1 MYKNYYG
8 FSQKPFSLL
17 PNPDFLYLAKNHS
30 IALSILDFGIMNESG
45 FTVITGEIGAGK
57 TTLVRYLLNQL
68 NVEELTVGLV
78 SNTLRSFGELL
89 QWILFSLGQHN
100 QGKTKVE
107 LYQVFVE
114 FLLQEYAEGRR
125 VILIIDEAQNM
136 DVETLEELRILSNI
150 NADQDQILQI
160 ILIGQPQLRETLT
173 KPELEQFAQ
182 RIVADYHLEPLSNT
196 EVIEYIR
203 HRLQVVGGDPNLFD
217 FHAMNYIA
225 YFSKGVPRLV
235 NMICDLA
242 LVYGFVEQTKIITSD
257 IVTEV
262 INDKM
267 RSGLTPMK
275 QAINLFKPSA
285 TSQLNETVVSP

>member
-100 QGKTKVE
+100 QCKTKVE

-150 NADQDQILQI
+150 NADQDQVLQI
-160 ILIGQPQLRETLT
+160 ILIGQPQLRNTLK

-182 RIVADYHLEPLSNT
+182 RIVADYHLGPLST
-196 EVIEYIR
+196 MEVIEYIR
-203 HRLQVVGGDPNLFD
+203 HRLQIVGGDPALFD
-217 FHAMNYIA
+217 LHAAHYIA
-225 YFSKGVPRLV
+225 YYSKGIPRLV
-235 NMICDLA
+235 NMLCDLS
-242 LVYGFVEQTKIITSD
+242 LVYGFVEQKEIITCE
-257 IVTEV
+257 IVSEV

-267 RSGLTPMK
+267 RTGLSPI
-275 QAINLFKPSA
+275 QS
-285 TSQLNETVVSP
+285 TSNVILNAG